1 MKNDDDWGGG
11 GGDCT
16 PNDDGEWCRF
26 GEIKCSNFGA
36 LPRLNML
43 LVAAWWF

>member
-1 MKNDDDWGGG
+1 MKNDDW

-16 PNDDGEWCRF
+16 PKEDEWCRL

-36 LPRLNML
+36 LPRLNKL
-43 LVAAWWF
+43 LEEAAWF